1 MFGVYLLFGSWKFR
15 SGFFDKFWTNFVGG
29 DIPFSFSKSVILGHL
44 GPKVLKSAKN
54 RNFRVSGARNTGFWA
69 AVETPYIIH
78 GQLGR
83 LLLLS
88 GVKSHFPK
96 IDNFSVFWGHFWHS
110 QNRGI
115 SRITK
120 LSQYFESHLWTKNAS
135 TFVEVSIESSEFRAF
150 DRALNEGASY
160 FSSNVMCIFVPRKY
174 YFPDSKIPKNS
185 KLSGPRRPVLKI
197 KSVCA
202 PPHKFASKLPKEA
215 TPKFVSP
222 LLEHLLLFPFPC
234 KFSGNQ
240 DYRVVPLIY
249 GVLKARCLN
258 RLHLDSK

>member
-1 MFGVYLLFGSWKFR
+1 M
-15 SGFFDKFWTNFVGG
+15 GG

-44 GPKVLKSAKN
+44 GSKVLKSAETHD
-54 RNFRVSGARNTGFWA
+54 FQVLELRNTGFWE

-78 GQLGR
+78 GWLGR
-83 LLLLS
+83 LLMLS
-88 GVKSHFPK
+88 GVKS
-96 IDNFSVFWGHFWHS
+96 NFSKINIFFLRHFWHS

-120 LSQYFESHLWTKNAS
+120 LSQYFESHLWTKNSS

-150 DRALNEGASY
+150 DRCLNEGASY

-202 PPHKFASKLPKEA
+202 PPTNSLQNYRKK
-215 TPKFVSP
+215 P
-222 LLEHLLLFPFPC
+222 LLNFYPHF
-234 KFSGNQ
+234 
-240 DYRVVPLIY
+240 
-249 GVLKARCLN
+249 
-258 RLHLDSK
+258 